1 MGTPV
6 TSVSTVPAVTKLNP
20 NWSTITYK
28 SGTFITGIG
37 FTGATAVMFGTKP
50 ATSFTVW
57 NDTQM
62 VANAPAMDTPQTV
75 DVTVTSPGGTSAAGP
90 NSQFTFTNN
99 VIATG
104 PGSPVPPNTPY
115 TYSVTIPLARI
126 NFAELDLTATLS
138 GAAATFIE
146 GRIEYDTVDTCTP
159 SGAQITGHVKS
170 NNCYGSDHNI
180 VFDLTVLPTA
190 AGTVS
195 IDVVTTS
202 TNWDSRFAGKDS
214 TTTTIASAEPTVT
227 AVSPAS
233 GPITGGTVMV
243 ITGTGF
249 ADVTAVT
256 FGSTPASSFT
266 VNSDT
271 SIIATAP
278 PATAIGPVDVTVTTA
293 NGTSAVTSADQFT
306 YTYVFTGFF
315 PPVDNPPTVNRVN
328 AGSTVPVKFSLGGG
342 NQESGVFAAGSP
354 ATQQYECTTGT
365 PIGTP
370 QPTAGTLEHDPS
382 TSRYH
387 YNWTTENAW
396 AGTCR
401 RLIITLVDGS
411 THTAN
416 FQFR

>member
-1 MGTPV
+1 MGAGHRRVWGWPGAARPRRCRIWFRVKEARTGKGLDVRGVVPCEPARPGPSGTAPTEKGSQMGTPV

-195 IDVVTTS
+195 IDVVTT
-202 TNWDSRFAGKDS
+202 
-214 TTTTIASAEPTVT
+214 
-227 AVSPAS
+227 
-233 GPITGGTVMV
+233 
-243 ITGTGF
+243 
-249 ADVTAVT
+249 
-256 FGSTPASSFT
+256 
-266 VNSDT
+266 
-271 SIIATAP
+271 
-278 PATAIGPVDVTVTTA
+278 
-293 NGTSAVTSADQFT
+293 
-306 YTYVFTGFF
+306 
-315 PPVDNPPTVNRVN
+315 
-328 AGSTVPVKFSLGGG
+328 
-342 NQESGVFAAGSP
+342 
-354 ATQQYECTTGT
+354 
-365 PIGTP
+365 
-370 QPTAGTLEHDPS
+370 
-382 TSRYH
+382 
-387 YNWTTENAW
+387 
-396 AGTCR
+396 
-401 RLIITLVDGS
+401 
-411 THTAN
+411 
-416 FQFR
+416 